1 MTTDDVAAAFGGTVA
16 PGVVNPANG
25 GCDYEITGQTKT
37 GDSGILT
44 QVSIEFAGDYE
55 GYDHTKVVF
64 PDIEKIDGLGTE
76 AWYYAQGSQLHIDLG
91 GQALVISGV
100 FPGDDAA
107 VKAEVVAFGQTVV
120 SKL

>member
-1 MTTDDVAAAFGGTVA
+1 VR
-16 PGVVNPANG
+16 
-25 GCDYEITGQTKT
+25 YEIT
-37 GDSGILT
+37 
-44 QVSIEFAGDYE
+44 
-55 GYDHTKVVF
+55 
-64 PDIEKIDGLGTE
+64 GLGTE

-107 VKAEVVAFGQTVV
+107 VKAEVVAFGQTVL